1 MTERSLAPSRFI
13 DSDHPDIR
21 AFAAAHAGPGDVRDR
36 AVALARAVR
45 DAVPYSIWAFR
56 LEPET
61 LTASAVLKLDSA
73 FCVPKAVLLAA
84 VARAAGIPARV
95 GFADVRNHL
104 SSPKFAAL
112 MDSPDFHWHA
122 YTALRID
129 GKWLKATP
137 AFDSVMCRKHGVP
150 VLEFDGRTDSIFQA
164 FDGEGRRHMEYLA
177 FHGEF
182 DDLPYDR
189 FRSEMMRI
197 YPRLLAHLD
206 ALRGERA
213 ALQVAG

>member
-1 MTERSLAPSRFI
+1 MIDQSLAPTRFI

-21 AFAAAHAGPGDVRDR
+21 AFAAAHAGPGDIRER
-36 AVALARAVR
+36 AVALTRVVR
-45 DAVPYSIWAFR
+45 DAVPYSTWAFR
-56 LEPET
+56 LESET
-61 LTASAVLKLDSA
+61 LTASNVLKLESS

-112 MDSPDFHWHA
+112 MDSTDFHWHA

-129 GKWLKATP
+129 GQWLKATP
-137 AFDSVMCRKHGVP
+137 AFDSAMCRKHGVP
-150 VLEFDGRTDSIFQA
+150 VLEFDGCVDSIFQA
-164 FDGEGRRHMEYLA
+164 FDDEGRPHMEYLA

-189 FRSEMMRI
+189 FRAEMMRV
-197 YPRLLAHLD
+197 YPRLVSRLAE
-206 ALRGERA
+206 LRA
-213 ALQVAG
+213 

>member
-1 MTERSLAPSRFI
+1 MIDQSLAPTRFI
-13 DSDHPDIR
+13 DADHPDIR
-21 AFAAAHAGPGDVRDR
+21 AFAEAHAGAGDARAR

-45 DAVPYSIWAFR
+45 DAVPYSTWAFR

-61 LTASAVLKLDSA
+61 LTASNVLKLDSA
-73 FCVPKAVLLAA
+73 FCVPKAILLAA

-122 YTALRID
+122 YTALQID
-129 GKWLKATP
+129 GQWLKATP
-137 AFDSVMCRKHGVP
+137 AFDSAMCHKHGVP
-150 VLEFDGRTDSIFQA
+150 VLEFDGRADSIFQA
-164 FDGEGRRHMEYLA
+164 FDGQGRPHMEYLT

-182 DDLPYDR
+182 DELPYER
-189 FRSEMMRI
+189 FKAEMMRV
-197 YPRLLAHLD
+197 YPRLVSSLAE
-206 ALRGERA
+206 LRAERA
-213 ALQVAG
+213 LSAARG